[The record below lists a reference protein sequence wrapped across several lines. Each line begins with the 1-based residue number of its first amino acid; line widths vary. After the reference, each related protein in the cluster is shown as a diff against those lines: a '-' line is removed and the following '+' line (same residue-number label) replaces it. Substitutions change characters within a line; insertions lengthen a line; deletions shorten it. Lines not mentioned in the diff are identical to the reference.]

1 MITTEV
7 KPYCEDC
14 PDFEACTEKVG
25 YSTDNMHVLCETKI
39 KCRYADRCARMYE
52 RMLEDYISKSHAIN
66 IIKTCIKGDSGF
78 DNGSDKAIRL
88 IEEAIG

>member
-1 MITTEV
+1 MITLEV

-14 PDFEACTEKVG
+14 PDFEACTENVG
-25 YSTDNMHVLCETKI
+25 YSCETKI

-52 RMLEDYISKSHAIN
+52 RMLENYISKSHVIN